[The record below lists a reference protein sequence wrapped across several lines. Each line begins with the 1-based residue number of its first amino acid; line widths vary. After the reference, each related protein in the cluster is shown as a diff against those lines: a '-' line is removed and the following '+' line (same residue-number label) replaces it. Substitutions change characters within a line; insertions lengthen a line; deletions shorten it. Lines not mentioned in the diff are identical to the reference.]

1 MMPDTFKY
9 IKIWEESGDII
20 ENDNITKNEMD
31 VGYIH
36 VWEEGNYN
44 LK

>member
-9 IKIWEESGDII
+9 IKMWEEEGNTT

-31 VGYIH
+31 VRYIH
-36 VWEEGNYN
+36 VWEETII
-44 LK
+44 